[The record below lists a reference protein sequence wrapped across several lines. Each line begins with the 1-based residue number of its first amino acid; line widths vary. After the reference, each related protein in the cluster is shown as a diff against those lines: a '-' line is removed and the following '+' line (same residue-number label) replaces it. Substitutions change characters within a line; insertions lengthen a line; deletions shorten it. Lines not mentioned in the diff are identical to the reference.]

1 MIKTLICLLTF
12 LTLSSFG
19 SATTDPLLQVD
30 PNEVDL
36 TKDVGPASYYAS
48 ISHPPLIEPKAG
60 HLAVDFNLE
69 NLDGKSISLKELS
82 SEKPIVMISASASCP
97 IYRNV
102 MFQVENLRKKYS
114 DKIKVLLI
122 YTLEA
127 HPAIDP
133 SPYTENGSGQWTL
146 AVNVKERILV
156 RQTSDYT
163 ARKQN
168 AVAMAERYSL
178 DSSSIF
184 VDDINNSFWQ
194 NYGKFPNSLFL
205 VDRSG
210 KVYFSEAW
218 AFKSIDPVTK
228 RPAFEKALSQLLQMP
243 RLEP

>member
-1 MIKTLICLLTF
+1 MLNPLISLLAF
-12 LTLSSFG
+12 LTLSTFG
-19 SATTDPLLQVD
+19 TSISDPLVQVD

-48 ISHPPLIEPKAG
+48 ISQPPVIEPKAG
-60 HLAVDFNLE
+60 HSAVDFALE
-69 NLDGKSISLKELS
+69 NLEGKSLSLKEMLS
-82 SEKPIVMISASASCP
+82 DKPVVIVSASASCP

-102 MFQVENLRKKYS
+102 MFQVENLRKKYAE
-114 DKIKVLLI
+114 KIKVLLI

-146 AVNVKERILV
+146 AVNVKDRILV
-156 RQTSDYT
+156 RQTSNYA

-168 AVAMAERYSL
+168 ALALAERYSL
-178 DSSSIF
+178 DRSAIL
-184 VDDINNSFWQ
+184 VDDRDNPFWQ

-205 VDRSG
+205 IDRSG

-218 AFKSIDPVTK
+218 AFKSIDPETK
-228 RPAFEKALSQLLQMP
+228 RPAFEKALSQLLQ
-243 RLEP
+243 